1 MSKKALF
8 LIIILIFYFGCLTQS
23 RVSIFLTPDTPQ
35 SEGWSYIKEGN
46 TKEAEKFFS
55 SIDEPFEK
63 NLGMGYVM
71 LVSGK
76 PFKAIDYFKKAS
88 NYGKSSLLFSG
99 FAQAYELIEDEEK
112 ALEFYKLSYDY
123 NPRSPQVKAK
133 IDYLK
138 GKLTEKY
145 LKKFY
150 SEKKEEEKIKIG
162 EKLLFISPELD
173 EVREELIRI
182 IYKKESFKE
191 VVSIYSGF
199 LRTPHPDV
207 RFFYIK
213 SLESLKLYERALKE
227 AEFLFQDFPEKKEY
241 EELYY
246 SLKEKVKEL
255 GLPLNIEELKKKKTI
270 TREEFAVSIFFKL
283 GDYIDKLKDRPVI
296 IVDVGRDKKSLY
308 LKKLAY
314 KGLIDV
320 GRSHKVHPKQPLKKY
335 ELAEVSYRLVKA
347 YGVKIPYKEI
357 KIVDVP
363 RYNLNYRAIRASVIL
378 GILEL
383 EKGGYFRP
391 VKNVSGR
398 MLFDFLERLSEK
410 LRAVR

>member
-1 MSKKALF
+1 MSKKALI
-8 LIIILIFYFGCLTQS
+8 LIVIFIFYFGCLTQS
-23 RVSIFLTPDTPQ
+23 RVSVFLTPDTPQ
-35 SEGWSYIKEGN
+35 GEGWSYIKSRN

-55 SIDEPFEK
+55 SLDEPFEK

-76 PFKAIDYFKKAS
+76 ALKAIDYFEKAS
-88 NYGKSSLLFSG
+88 EYGKSSLLYSG
-99 FAQAYELIEDEEK
+99 FAQAYELMGDEEK
-112 ALEFYKLSYDY
+112 ALEFYKASYDY
-123 NPRSPQVKAK
+123 NPKSSQVKAK

-138 GKLTEKY
+138 GKLTDKY

-150 SEKKEEEKIKIG
+150 SESDDKKKIKIG

-182 IYKKESFKE
+182 LYKNESFKE
-191 VVSIYSGF
+191 IVSIYSGF

-213 SLESLKLYERALKE
+213 SLVNLKLYERALKE

-246 SLKEKVKEL
+246 SLKDKVKEL

-270 TREEFAVSIFFKL
+270 TREEFAVSIFYKL

-296 IVDVGRDKKSLY
+296 IVDVGKDKKSIY
-308 LKKLAY
+308 LRKLAY

-335 ELAEVSYRLVKA
+335 ELAKVSYRLLKA
-347 YGVKIPYKEI
+347 YGVKIPYKDI

-363 RYNLNYRAIRASVIL
+363 RYNLNYRAIRASVLL

-391 VKNVSGR
+391 VKNVSGK
-398 MLFDFLERLSEK
+398 MLFDFLERLFEK
-410 LRAVR
+410 LRAFR